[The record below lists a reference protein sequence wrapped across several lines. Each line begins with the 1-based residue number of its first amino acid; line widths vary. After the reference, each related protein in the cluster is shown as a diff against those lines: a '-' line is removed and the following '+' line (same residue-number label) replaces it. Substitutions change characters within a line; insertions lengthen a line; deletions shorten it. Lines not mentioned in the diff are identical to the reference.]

1 MIPELP
7 ETQQMV
13 GILFLAW
20 ILVLAWLAALTLFL
34 IEIHA
39 KVRRI
44 AAKPVRSQ
52 VPVAAGTEVYEKRD
66 GRTKPVVLEPTGLQ
80 SPIQDVEIFSES
92 HDVADMVGRVARKYR
107 LLGLSLA
114 TSDGLLIASTEKDG
128 DIIAARYSHIF
139 SLGERPPEN
148 GVSLL
153 GIRHKGSDLIAIIR
167 SSAPV
172 TPDILHS
179 IRGDTEKILTW
190 WL

>member
-7 ETQQMV
+7 DMQQVV

-34 IEIHA
+34 IEIHV

-44 AAKPVRSQ
+44 AAKQFHP
-52 VPVAAGTEVYEKRD
+52 PAPAPAGTEVVERR
-66 GRTKPVVLEPTGLQ
+66 GSRAEPVVPGPARFLE
-80 SPIQDVEIFSES
+80 PIQDVEVLSED
-92 HDVADMVGRVARKYR
+92 HDITDMVTRVARKYR
-107 LLGLSLA
+107 LLGFSLA
-114 TSDGLLIASTEKDG
+114 TSDGLLIASTDKGG
-128 DIIAARYSHIF
+128 DDDAARYSHTF
-139 SLGERPPEN
+139 CLGERPPES

-167 SSAPV
+167 SPAHPAPDV
-172 TPDILHS
+172 LHS
-179 IRGDTEKILTW
+179 IRRDIENILDW